1 MNITAY
7 ECTLQPRPIKPSVLL
22 TFLRMAKITSP
33 LGAVTREKKY
43 FLVQIP

>member
-22 TFLRMAKITSP
+22 TCLRMAKIISP

>member
-7 ECTLQPRPIKPSVLL
+7 ECTLLLRPIKPSALL
-22 TFLRMAKITSP
+22 ASLRMAKIIST